1 MSIKAKIQADFVT
14 AMKDKNE
21 TAKAALSSLK
31 AKITEAEKANG
42 NTELAEAAII
52 KVINTAI
59 KQRKESADAFL
70 KGNRNDLA
78 IKELAEV
85 QVITNYLPTQM
96 SEAEIETA
104 VRTIIPTLDGVVT
117 NPNVLAGKTMGAFN
131 KQYAGRADNAL
142 VKTVINRVIGV

>member
-1 MSIKAKIQADFVT
+1 MSIKATIQADFVT
-14 AMKDKNE
+14 AMKEKNE
-21 TAKAALSSLK
+21 TGKTALSSLK

-42 NTELAEAAII
+42 NTELADEAII

-85 QVITNYLPTQM
+85 EAISKYLPTQM
-96 SEAEIETA
+96 TEAEIKTA
-104 VRTIIPTLDGVVT
+104 VSQILSESTGGVA
-117 NPNVLAGKTMGAFN
+117 NPQIMIGKTIGAFN
-131 KQYAGRADNAL
+131 KRYPGRADNTL
-142 VKTVINRVIGV
+142 VKTVISGLIFA